1 MTSKSESKSKIK
13 FRDIIISIII
23 AAICISFN
31 PLTVNMRLAIR
42 GDSIHYMAISNCD
55 FEAAQAPFKYR
66 VLTPFLASL
75 FSDRKLGFII
85 VTFLVFFVSGILFYF
100 LMRK

>member
-1 MTSKSESKSKIK
+1 MSKSKNKIK

-23 AAICISFN
+23 AAICILFN
-31 PLTVNMRLAIR
+31 LLTVNMRLAIR

-85 VTFLVFFVSGILFYF
+85 VTFLVFLYQGYYF
-100 LMRK
+100 IF

>member
-31 PLTVNMRLAIR
+31 LLTVNMRLAIR

-75 FSDRKLGFII
+75 FSDKKLGFII
-85 VTFLVFFVSGILFYF
+85 VTFFSFLYQGYYF
-100 LMRK
+100 TF